1 MKNIPKIE
9 IKTIIG
15 YSNLFNLLSIIKFLD
30 EFKTNKLVIKINILK
45 KFDNSSLTKL
55 SKNIFSVLSEL
66 LKMMAIVIIIINED
80 RLKIKLKLFLIKTPS
95 IKIEKIESDK
105 KISGRSIFKL
115 LIIYFEPYLELNLFD
130 N

>member
-9 IKTIIG
+9 IKTMIG

-45 KFDNSSLTKL
+45 KFDNPSLTKL

-66 LKMMAIVIIIINED
+66 LKIIAIVIIIINED

>member
-9 IKTIIG
+9 IKTMIG

-66 LKMMAIVIIIINED
+66 LKIMAIVIIIINED

>member
-9 IKTIIG
+9 IKTMIG

-45 KFDNSSLTKL
+45 KFDNPSLTKL

>member
-9 IKTIIG
+9 IKTMIG

-55 SKNIFSVLSEL
+55 SKNIFSVSSEL
-66 LKMMAIVIIIINED
+66 LKIMAIVIIIINED

>member
-66 LKMMAIVIIIINED
+66 LKIMAIVIIIINED

>member
-1 MKNIPKIE
+1 ME
-9 IKTIIG
+9 IKIIIG
-15 YSNLFNLLSIIKFLD
+15 YSNLFNLLSIIKFFD
-30 EFKTNKLVIKINILK
+30 AFKTKKLEIRINILK
-45 KFDNSSLTKL
+45 KFENSSLTKL
-55 SKNIFSVLSEL
+55 SKNIFSVLLEL
-66 LKMMAIVIIIINED
+66 LKIIAIVIIIINED

>member
-9 IKTIIG
+9 IKTMIG